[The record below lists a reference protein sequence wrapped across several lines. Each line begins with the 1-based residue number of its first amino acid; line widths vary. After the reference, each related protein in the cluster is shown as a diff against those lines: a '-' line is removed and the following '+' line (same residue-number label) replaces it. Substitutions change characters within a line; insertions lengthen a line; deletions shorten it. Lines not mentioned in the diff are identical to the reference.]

1 MPSRQYWFDGHSSL
15 TVSLPQNPG
24 RLVTMPTLPYIAEC
38 VGVGALGF
46 RHADEFPE
54 WLDTPA
60 VAPFW
65 DEFRDNFLLRSP
77 GHLFDP
83 RVECEYIQAL
93 FSTISHADARVYS
106 SADTSGRPL
115 NRTNWTPRQ
124 HYLRF
129 MCSIAHHHSTSGI
142 MVSNSDIWPN
152 FEDNSR
158 RDPSLSQGYQAWVTL
173 GFLIFREQF
182 NHPSANS
189 ANSSPSSSVHGRPR
203 TPDQSR
209 RTLREPTATPEFP
222 MRRVHTRHHD
232 PAPERHHPSVHDMGE
247 GDIYIVVEVID
258 NHPSRAVS
266 PAPMTPI
273 PTGHASPSPPVSAAA
288 NNTTASPSNQERD
301 FGAEMDEILAR
312 IDSEQQQ
319 LDQMLTLTHPGQ
331 ASAPAYLSADA
342 VNFSTWQSVLATTIG
357 ASNPDNNQQQLPA
370 APPANLDNIPP
381 SGLVI
386 LPTLIPADGV
396 PTDPVRVLA
405 AAGGWTDWYY
415 DRAGLPELTVEYA
428 ADGSMVTRLDPDG
441 PMARAAAAE
450 RETPRAAAIRAQM
463 QEMFPGNP
471 RPLGDGGVGGGGGG
485 DSGPAGPAGQ

>member
-46 RHADEFPE
+46 RHADEFLE

-65 DEFRDNFLLRSP
+65 DEFKDNFLFRSP

-83 RVECEYIQAL
+83 RVECDYIQVL
-93 FSTISHADARVYS
+93 FSTMSPSDARVYS
-106 SADTSGRPL
+106 SADTSGRRL
-115 NRTNWTPRQ
+115 ITTNWSPRQ

-142 MVSNSDIWPN
+142 MASNPDIWPN
-152 FEDNSR
+152 FENNGQ
-158 RDPSLSQGYQAWVTL
+158 RDPGMSQGYQAWVTL
-173 GFLIFREQF
+173 GFLIVREQF
-182 NHPSANS
+182 NHPGS
-189 ANSSPSSSVHGRPR
+189 ANSSPSSSFHGRPR

-209 RTLREPTATPEFP
+209 RSLREPTATPEFP
-222 MRRVHTRHHD
+222 MRRVHTRRHS
-232 PAPERHHPSVHDMGE
+232 PAPERYNPNARDTGE
-247 GDIYIVVEVID
+247 GDIYIVVDVEEVID
-258 NHPSRAVS
+258 SHPSRAVS
-266 PAPMTPI
+266 PAPITPV
-273 PTGHASPSPPVSAAA
+273 PTGRASPSPAP
-288 NNTTASPSNQERD
+288 PHEDRD
-301 FGAEMDEILAR
+301 FTAEMEELMAG

-319 LDQMLTLTHPGQ
+319 LDQMLSLTHPGQ
-331 ASAPAYLSADA
+331 PTGAAQGYLSADA
-342 VNFSTWQSVLATTIG
+342 VDFSTRQSVLASTIG
-357 ASNPDNNQQQLPA
+357 ASNPDSNNQQLPA
-370 APPANLDNIPP
+370 APTANLNNIPP
-381 SGLVI
+381 SGLVV
-386 LPTLIPADGV
+386 LPSLIPADGV
-396 PTDPVRVLA
+396 PTHPVRVLA

-463 QEMFPGNP
+463 EEMFPGNP

-485 DSGPAGPAGQ
+485 GSSGPAGQ